1 MAQTVARYSPHK
13 MDTNKKKHPKL
24 KRPRNHIYIE
34 QTVEAMQMMQV
45 LWGGVEQHYLYLYW
59 WVEQQSDMS
68 DTREKQIVPTVVA
81 HIYICTYICVLYVFG
96 FAFLLCVFVF
106 ALQSDTSDTR
116 EKQIVLTVVAYLYVF
131 A

>member
-45 LWGGVEQHYLYLYW
+45 LWGGVVRGAL
-59 WVEQQSDMS
+59 
-68 DTREKQIVPTVVA
+68 
-81 HIYICTYICVLYVFG
+81 F
-96 FAFLLCVFVF
+96 VFVLVCGP
-106 ALQSDTSDTR
+106 AER
-116 EKQIVLTVVAYLYVF
+116 HV
-131 A
+131 